1 MQAAPTISTFIGI
14 RESGVIFEDLR
25 AFVAVAQLGSFSKA
39 AASLCVAQSALSKRV
54 QRLEHRVGAALFE
67 RRARDVV
74 LTETGQGFLPR
85 AQQVVDEVIDIERN
99 LSNHVQTPSGVV
111 HIAMPQR
118 SCSLL
123 APPLLRRCRQ
133 ELPLVALH
141 IHEGTPANVHTW
153 LLEGVADIALV
164 FNPEL
169 GPDFLVKPFL
179 MEPLCLLAPPPPLR
193 RQLAEPVPAVCTL
206 ADLARLPLI
215 LPRRPNSVRV
225 LVDRLCAGN
234 GVRPNII
241 YEADGTHTVRGMV
254 EQGMGF
260 TVFSLSAWSGA
271 IKAGEIEAIPF
282 SSPLMNWKLCIVRPR
297 AAIGSVA
304 ANRVSEILEQEADKL
319 LNTGAWPSAKRI
331 SEPLGSDKSP

>member
-1 MQAAPTISTFIGI
+1 MPGLV
-14 RESGVIFEDLR
+14 EDCVIFEDLR
-25 AFVAVAQLGSFSKA
+25 AFVAVAQLGSFAKA
-39 AASLCVAQSALSKRV
+39 AATLCVAQSALSKRV
-54 QRLEHRVGAALFE
+54 QRLEHRVGSSLFE
-67 RRARDVV
+67 RRARGVV
-74 LTETGQGFLPR
+74 LTEAGQGFLPR
-85 AQQVVDEVIDIERN
+85 AQQVVQEVIDIERN
-99 LSNHVQTPSGVV
+99 LSSHIQTPAGVI

-118 SCSLL
+118 SCGLL
-123 APPLLRRCRQ
+123 APWLIQRCRE
-133 ELPLVALH
+133 ELPLVNLH

-179 MEPLCLLAPPPPLR
+179 MEPLCLLGPPAPLR
-193 RQLAEPVPAVCTL
+193 HQLTDNLPELCTL

-225 LVDRLCAGN
+225 LVDRMCAGN
-234 GVRPNII
+234 GIRPNIV
-241 YEADGTHTVRGMV
+241 YEADGTHTVRGMI

-260 TVFSLSAWSGA
+260 TVFSLSAWSSA
-271 IKAGEIEAIPF
+271 IKAGELEATLF

-297 AAIGSVA
+297 TTIGSVA

-319 LNTGAWPSAKRI
+319 LRTGAWPSAKRI
-331 SEPLGSDKSP
+331 QQPESASPA

>member
-1 MQAAPTISTFIGI
+1 MGT
-14 RESGVIFEDLR
+14 REDGVIFEDLR
-25 AFVAVAQLGSFSKA
+25 AFVLVAQLGSFAKA
-39 AASLCVAQSALSKRV
+39 AATLCVAQSALSKRV

-67 RRARDVV
+67 RRARGVV

-99 LSNHVQTPSGVV
+99 LSSHVQTPSGVV

-118 SCSLL
+118 TCGLL
-123 APPLLRRCRQ
+123 APPIVRRCQ
-133 ELPLVALH
+133 AELPLVTLH

-153 LLEGVADIALV
+153 LLEGVADIALI
-164 FNPEL
+164 FNPEM
-169 GPDFLVKPFL
+169 GSDFLVHPFL
-179 MEPLCLLAPPPPLR
+179 MEPMCLLGPRPALR
-193 RQLAEPVPAVCTL
+193 AHLNETVPAVCTV

-225 LVDRLCAGN
+225 LVDRLCAGH
-234 GVRPNII
+234 GIRPNIV

-260 TVFSLSAWSGA
+260 TVFSLSAWSSA

-297 AAIGSVA
+297 ATIGSVA

-319 LNTGAWPSAKRI
+319 LDTGAWPSAKRI
-331 SEPLGSDKSP
+331 SEAGAAEVNS

>member
-1 MQAAPTISTFIGI
+1 MRTAPTIPPSMGI

-25 AFVAVAQLGSFSKA
+25 AFVAVAQLGSFAKA
-39 AASLCVAQSALSKRV
+39 SASLCVAQSALSKRV

-67 RRARDVV
+67 RRARGVV

-85 AQQVVDEVIDIERN
+85 AQQVVHEVIDIERN
-99 LSNHVQTPSGVV
+99 LSSHVQTPSGMV

-118 SCSLL
+118 TCGLL
-123 APPLLRRCRQ
+123 APPLIRRCQ
-133 ELPLVALH
+133 TELPLVTLH

-153 LLEGVADIALV
+153 LLEGVADIALM
-164 FNPEL
+164 FNPEM
-169 GPDFLVKPFL
+169 GPDFLVRPLL
-179 MEPLCLLAPPPPLR
+179 MEPMCLLAPLPALR
-193 RQLAEPVPAVCTL
+193 RQLVESVPATCTL

-234 GVRPNII
+234 GIRPNII

-260 TVFSLSAWSGA
+260 TVFSLSAWSPA
-271 IKAGEIEAIPF
+271 IRAGEIDAIPF
-282 SSPLMNWKLCIVRPR
+282 SSPLMNWKLCVVRPR
-297 AAIGSVA
+297 TTIGSVA
-304 ANRVSEILEQEADKL
+304 ANRVSDILEQEADKL
-319 LNTGAWPSAKRI
+319 LDAGSWPSAKRI
-331 SEPLGSDKSP
+331 SEPMGGNAGS